1 MPGIVQRLSF
11 SHNNDEARGHPGLFA
26 PERLVRGALT
36 AALDLIFPPR
46 CAGCGRVDTHW
57 CDRCQHDL
65 ERTPPPRHV
74 HPLEPLSGMASTGV
88 HDGKI
93 QQAIWSLKYE
103 NARALA
109 VPLGE
114 RLAACLT
121 ELDWAVDVI
130 APVPMHASRLA
141 ERGYNQAQLLAEQVA
156 RQTALPWAADAV
168 RRWRS
173 TPSQVGLGRVERL
186 ENVKDAF
193 EADPSQVQNRAI
205 LLIDDVYTTGA
216 TLSTCAEALLQ
227 AGATAVY
234 GLTVSVARQ

>member
-11 SHNNDEARGHPGLFA
+11 DQTETEARGHPGLFA
-26 PERLVRGALT
+26 PKRLVHTAL
-36 AALDLIFPPR
+36 AAILDLVFPPR
-46 CAGCGRVDTHW
+46 CTGCGRVDTIW
-57 CDRCQHDL
+57 CDRCQREL
-65 ERTPPPRHV
+65 ELIPPPRHV
-74 HPLEPLSGMASTGV
+74 QPLPPLSGMASTGV

-109 VPLGE
+109 EPLGE
-114 RLAACLT
+114 RLAAYFAGLT
-121 ELDWAVDVI
+121 WPVDLI

-141 ERGYNQAQLLAEQVA
+141 ERGYNQAHLLAEQLA
-156 RQTALPWAADAV
+156 QQAGLPCAPEAV
-168 RRWRS
+168 RRWRF
-173 TPSQVGLGRVERL
+173 TPSQVGLGRAERL
-186 ENVKDAF
+186 ENVRDAF
-193 EADPSQVQNRAI
+193 EANPLLVQNRTV
-205 LLIDDVYTTGA
+205 LLVDDVYTTGA